1 MILMKFVFVTLVFL
15 TVTLLPVK
23 VLALNQETT
32 EAGEKILAD
41 QIPRAGD
48 YAKKMSLLIDTCSYK
63 ASIGDTSVL
72 ADCVKVITSF
82 NDHMDKLIN
91 ETKPNMSS
99 ILLG

>member
-1 MILMKFVFVTLVFL
+1 MKFLFVTLVFL

-23 VLALNQETT
+23 VFALDHETA
-32 EAGEKILAD
+32 EAGERILAD

-48 YAKKMSLLIDTCSYK
+48 YAKKMSLLIETCSYK

-72 ADCVKVITSF
+72 SDCEQVITAF
-82 NDHMDKLIN
+82 DRQMDTLIN
-91 ETKPNMSS
+91 ETKPNMTS